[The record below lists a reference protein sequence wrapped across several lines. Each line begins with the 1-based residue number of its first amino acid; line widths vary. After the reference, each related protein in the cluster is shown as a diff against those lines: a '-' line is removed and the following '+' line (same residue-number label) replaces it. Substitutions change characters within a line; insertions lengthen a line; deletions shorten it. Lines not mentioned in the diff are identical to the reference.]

1 MKKLRVTVEGKVFD
15 VVVESLD
22 EQGRVVAMP
31 QNPAVQVYQ
40 QSTMA
45 PPPSSSAPKPSSPVA
60 AGSGAVT
67 SPLAGRV
74 VSVDCQVGQSVAS
87 GAQLVT
93 VEAMKM
99 NTFVYA
105 AADGTV
111 ASINVTQGDAVE
123 EGQVLV
129 TLS

>member
-1 MKKLRVTVEGKVFD
+1 MRKLRVTVDGKSFE
-15 VVVESLD
+15 VVVEALD
-22 EQGRVVAMP
+22 EHGKPMSGMP
-31 QNPAVQVYQ
+31 AAPAFQ
-40 QSTMA
+40 QTSIA
-45 PPPSSSAPKPSSPVA
+45 PPPSSAPKPAVPSAS

-67 SPLAGRV
+67 SPLAGRI
-74 VSVDCQVGQSVAS
+74 VSVDCQVGQKVAA
-87 GAQLVT
+87 GAQLAT

-111 ASINVTQGDAVE
+111 ATIEVNPGDAVQ

>member
-1 MKKLRVTVEGKVFD
+1 MRKLRVTVDGKTYD
-15 VVVESLD
+15 VVVETLN
-22 EQGRVVAMP
+22 EQGKPVAFQP
-31 QNPAVQVYQ
+31 PAPVFQ
-40 QSTMA
+40 QTSIVA
-45 PPPSSSAPKPSSPVA
+45 PPASSAPKAAAPAA
-60 AGSGAVT
+60 AGPGAVT
-67 SPLAGRV
+67 SPLAGRI
-74 VSVDCQVGQSVAS
+74 VSVDCQVGQKVAA

-105 AADGTV
+105 QADGTV
-111 ASINVTQGDAVE
+111 ATITVNPGDAVD

>member
-1 MKKLRVTVEGKVFD
+1 MKKLRVTVDGKTFD
-15 VVVESLD
+15 VVVEALD
-22 EQGRVVAMP
+22 EQGKATALP
-31 QNPAVQVYQ
+31 SHAPSFQ
-40 QSTMA
+40 QTSIA
-45 PPPSSSAPKPSSPVA
+45 PPPSSAPKPAAA
-60 AGSGAVT
+60 AGPAGAGSVT

-74 VSVDCQVGQSVAS
+74 VSIDCQVGQKVAS
-87 GAQLVT
+87 GAQLAT

-105 AADGTV
+105 ASEGTV
-111 ASINVTQGDAVE
+111 ASINVAPGDAVE

>member
-1 MKKLRVTVEGKVFD
+1 MKKLRITVDGKVFD

-22 EQGRVVAMP
+22 EQG
-31 QNPAVQVYQ
+31 NPAAGRPAAPVFQ
-40 QSTMA
+40 QTSIA
-45 PPPSSSAPKPSSPVA
+45 PPPSSAPKPA
-60 AGSGAVT
+60 AAAAAVGSGAVT
-67 SPLAGRV
+67 SPLAGRI
-74 VSVDCQVGQSVAS
+74 VSIDCQVGQKVAS
-87 GAQLVT
+87 GAQLAT

-105 AADGTV
+105 EREGTV
-111 ASINVTQGDAVE
+111 ASIHVAPADAVE

>member
-1 MKKLRVTVEGKVFD
+1 MKKLRVTVDGKSYD
-15 VVVESLD
+15 VAVEVLD
-22 EQGRVVAMP
+22 EHGK
-31 QNPAVQVYQ
+31 PAAFQ
-40 QSTMA
+40 QAAPVLQQTSVA
-45 PPPSSSAPKPSSPVA
+45 PPTASAPKPSASPVA
-60 AGSGAVT
+60 AGEGSVT
-67 SPLAGRV
+67 SPLAGRI
-74 VSVDCQVGQSVAS
+74 VSVDCQVGQKVAS

-105 AADGTV
+105 HADGTV
-111 ASINVTQGDAVE
+111 ASISVNPGDAVD

>member
-1 MKKLRVTVEGKVFD
+1 MKKLRITVDGKVFD
-15 VVVESLD
+15 VVVEALD
-22 EQGRVVAMP
+22 EHGKPSASQPSA
-31 QNPAVQVYQ
+31 PAFQ
-40 QSTMA
+40 QTSIA
-45 PPPSSSAPKPSSPVA
+45 PPPSSAQKPAASPVP

-74 VSVDCQVGQSVAS
+74 VSIDCQVGQKVAA
-87 GAQLVT
+87 GAQLAT

-105 AADGTV
+105 EHDGTV
-111 ASINVTQGDAVE
+111 ATIHVAPADAVE

>member
-1 MKKLRVTVEGKVFD
+1 MRKLRVTVDGKSFD
-15 VVVESLD
+15 VVVEALD
-22 EQGRVVAMP
+22 EHGKPVSATTVA
-31 QNPAVQVYQ
+31 PAFQ
-40 QSTMA
+40 QTSIA
-45 PPPSSSAPKPSSPVA
+45 PPPSSAPKPA
-60 AGSGAVT
+60 APSASAGPGSVT
-67 SPLAGRV
+67 SPLAGRI
-74 VSVDCQVGQSVAS
+74 VSIDCQVGQKVAA
-87 GAQLVT
+87 GAQLAT

-111 ASINVTQGDAVE
+111 ATIEVNPGDAVQ

>member
-1 MKKLRVTVEGKVFD
+1 MKKLRITVDGKVFD

-22 EQGRVVAMP
+22 EQGSPVAG
-31 QNPAVQVYQ
+31 QPAAPAFQ
-40 QSTMA
+40 QTSIA
-45 PPPSSSAPKPSSPVA
+45 PPPSSAPKPA
-60 AGSGAVT
+60 AAAAPAGPGTVT
-67 SPLAGRV
+67 SPLAGRI
-74 VSVDCQVGQSVAS
+74 VSIDCQLGQKVAS
-87 GAQLVT
+87 GAQLAT

-105 AADGTV
+105 ERDGTV
-111 ASINVTQGDAVE
+111 AEIHVSPADVVE

>member
-1 MKKLRVTVEGKVFD
+1 MKKLRITVDGKVFE

-22 EQGRVVAMP
+22 EQGNPVVGQP
-31 QNPAVQVYQ
+31 SVPAFQ
-40 QSTMA
+40 QTSIA
-45 PPPSSSAPKPSSPVA
+45 PPPTSAPKPA
-60 AGSGAVT
+60 AAAAPAGPGSVT
-67 SPLAGRV
+67 SPLAGRI
-74 VSVDCQVGQSVAS
+74 VSIDCQLGQKVAS
-87 GAQLVT
+87 GAQLAT

-105 AADGTV
+105 ERDGTV
-111 ASINVTQGDAVE
+111 AEIHVSPADVVE

>member
-1 MKKLRVTVEGKVFD
+1 MKKLRVTVDGKSYD
-15 VVVESLD
+15 VAVEILD
-22 EQGRVVAMP
+22 DQGK
-31 QNPAVQVYQ
+31 PAALQ
-40 QSTMA
+40 QTAPLLQQTSVA
-45 PPPSSSAPKPSSPVA
+45 PPASSAPKPSSAPA
-60 AGSGAVT
+60 AGAGSVT
-67 SPLAGRV
+67 SPLAGRI
-74 VSVDCQVGQSVAS
+74 VSVDCQVGQKVAS

-105 AADGTV
+105 ESDGTV
-111 ASINVTQGDAVE
+111 ASVSVNPGDTVD

>member
-1 MKKLRVTVEGKVFD
+1 MKKLRVTVDGKVFE

-31 QNPAVQVYQ
+31 QNPPAQVFQ
-40 QSTMA
+40 QATMA
-45 PPPSSSAPKPSSPVA
+45 PPPSSSAPKPSAPVA

-67 SPLAGRV
+67 SPLAGRI
-74 VSVDCQVGQSVAS
+74 VSIDCQVGQAVAS
-87 GAQLVT
+87 GAQLIT

-111 ASINVTQGDAVE
+111 ATINVNPGDAVE

-129 TLS
+129 TLT

>member
-1 MKKLRVTVEGKVFD
+1 MKKLRVTVDGKAFD
-15 VVVESLD
+15 VVVEALD
-22 EQGRVVAMP
+22 EQGQPTSLPTAAP
-31 QNPAVQVYQ
+31 IQ
-40 QSTMA
+40 QFQQTSVT
-45 PPPSSSAPKPSSPVA
+45 PPPASAPRAAAPAA
-60 AGSGAVT
+60 AGSGSVT
-67 SPLAGRV
+67 SPLAGRI
-74 VSVDCQVGQSVAS
+74 VSVDCQVGQKVAA

-105 AADGTV
+105 SGDGTV
-111 ASINVTQGDAVE
+111 AAISVYPGDAVE

>member
-1 MKKLRVTVEGKVFD
+1 MKKLRITVDGKVFD
-15 VVVESLD
+15 VVVEALD
-22 EQGRVVAMP
+22 EQG
-31 QNPAVQVYQ
+31 NPAASQPPAPAFQ
-40 QSTMA
+40 QTSVA
-45 PPPSSSAPKPSSPVA
+45 PPPSSAPKPAAAPV

-67 SPLAGRV
+67 SPLAGRI
-74 VSVDCQVGQSVAS
+74 VSIDCQVGQKVAA
-87 GAQLVT
+87 GAQLAT

-105 AADGTV
+105 EHDGTV
-111 ASINVTQGDAVE
+111 ATIHVAPADAVE

>member
-1 MKKLRVTVEGKVFD
+1 MRKLRITVDGKAFD

-22 EQGRVVAMP
+22 EQGKPVGMQASR
-31 QNPAVQVYQ
+31 PATLQ
-40 QSTMA
+40 QSSVA
-45 PPPSSSAPKPSSPVA
+45 PPTSSAPKPAAPAA
-60 AGSGAVT
+60 AGPGAVT

-74 VSVDCQVGQSVAS
+74 VSIDCQVGQKVAA

-99 NTFVYA
+99 NTFVYS

-111 ASINVTQGDAVE
+111 SSIEVNPGDAVE
-123 EGQVLV
+123 EGQALV
-129 TLS
+129 IIS

>member
-1 MKKLRVTVEGKVFD
+1 MKKLRITVDGKVFD
-15 VVVESLD
+15 VVVEALD
-22 EQGRVVAMP
+22 EQG
-31 QNPAVQVYQ
+31 NPAAGQPPAPAFQ
-40 QSTMA
+40 QTSVA
-45 PPPSSSAPKPSSPVA
+45 PPPSSAPKPAAAPV

-67 SPLAGRV
+67 SPLAGRI
-74 VSVDCQVGQSVAS
+74 VSIDCQVGQKVAA
-87 GAQLVT
+87 GAQLAT

-105 AADGTV
+105 EHDGTV
-111 ASINVTQGDAVE
+111 ATIHVAPADAVE